1 MVLCKLCILATP
13 PQICPNGQWAC
24 PGLVFKCI
32 NASLICDGNAD
43 CPGGHDES
51 PVCRMYLCL
60 NI

>member
-1 MVLCKLCILATP
+1 
-13 PQICPNGQWAC
+13 
-24 PGLVFKCI
+24 
-32 NASLICDGNAD
+32 LICDGNAD